1 MQFSFRNVC
10 FLRDQESLGV
20 RVFEPPG
27 TLVVL
32 HPLDVSVYLSVST
45 AKHGFCLLPA
55 GEAAVQ
61 TDDRC
66 GRKAGPSGP

>member
-1 MQFSFRNVC
+1 MR

-27 TLVVL
+27 TLVVVL

-45 AKHGFCLLPA
+45 VKHGFCLLPV
-55 GEAAVQ
+55 GEAAMQ

-66 GRKAGPSGP
+66 GRKAGRSGP